1 LKTSKKLPVFQLS
14 ALTGGAAPT
23 YNQTRTKDR
32 KPPLLSGK
40 IFRRNLIS
48 ARDVIDITAIGPHRS
63 MHPEIHRLI
72 VIASRSEERMT
83 AAHKDR
89 SGKVE

>member
-1 LKTSKKLPVFQLS
+1 LKTSKKLPAFQLS
-14 ALTGGAAPT
+14 ALTGGAAPP
-23 YNQTRTKDR
+23 YNQTRIKD
-32 KPPLLSGK
+32 KEAPLLSGN
-40 IFRRNLIS
+40 IFRRNLVS

-89 SGKVE
+89 AGKVK